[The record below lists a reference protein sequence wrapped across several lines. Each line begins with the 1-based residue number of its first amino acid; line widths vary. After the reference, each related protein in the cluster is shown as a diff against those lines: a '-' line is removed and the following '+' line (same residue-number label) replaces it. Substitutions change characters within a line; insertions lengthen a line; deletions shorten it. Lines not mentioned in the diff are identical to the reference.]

1 MSVEFQQFLRATGRG
16 ERLKRDLT
24 YDESV
29 SCMRMML
36 DRTAAQAQIGA
47 LLLTQRV
54 KGEGVDEINGFTDV
68 IRDEF
73 MTQINPGLPNL
84 LDIACPYN
92 GKSKTAQLAPAVA
105 LTLLT
110 AGVPVVLHGGENV
123 PTKSGI
129 TPGQLLRKLG
139 IAADLDPQ
147 AAEKM
152 INTVGFGFLDI
163 SRFFPTW
170 VEFMAIRHL
179 FGLRTV
185 CNTIE
190 KLFNPANAPFQVSG
204 FFHAN
209 YMERIRSCQ
218 TGANQSWMIQGE
230 EGSIEMASGRRTK
243 IIGTSPKADLTLSPA
258 DVGLD
263 ERERITVPAD
273 VGQHAAIN
281 HAVIDGERGS
291 ALDQVALTAGTLLS
305 LVGLED
311 NIPAGFSKA
320 KKLLTDKKV
329 SQTYEKVSAFKQ

>member
-1 MSVEFQQFLRATGRG
+1 
-16 ERLKRDLT
+16 
-24 YDESV
+24 
-29 SCMRMML
+29 ML
-36 DRTAAQAQIGA
+36 GRTAAQAQIGA

-68 IRDEF
+68 IRNEF

-129 TPGQLLRKLG
+129 TPGQVLRKLG

-163 SRFFPTW
+163 NRFFPTW
-170 VEFMAIRHL
+170 VDFMDIRHL

-185 CNTIE
+185 C
-190 KLFNPANAPFQVSG
+190 LL
-204 FFHAN
+204 
-209 YMERIRSCQ
+209 Y
-218 TGANQSWMIQGE
+218 
-230 EGSIEMASGRRTK
+230 
-243 IIGTSPKADLTLSPA
+243 TSPSP
-258 DVGLD
+258 
-263 ERERITVPAD
+263 R
-273 VGQHAAIN
+273 
-281 HAVIDGERGS
+281 DG
-291 ALDQVALTAGTLLS
+291 LLS
-305 LVGLED
+305 RM
-311 NIPAGFSKA
+311 PS
-320 KKLLTDKKV
+320 
-329 SQTYEKVSAFKQ
+329 SA